1 MKDKAT
7 VYFLNTNT
15 RLHQYNLYYCQR
27 VSLIYPDCSR
37 MSFYCLDYGIACTLL
52 GLFSGR
58 ALLLHSVDLFIPWVA
73 SFQLDWPISHVFTSA
88 EGKDAY
94 TKELDDYRGALVAL
108 IGLSGAACSAASV
121 IIFQGRRGKKSKF
134 EVWCWLIRLMDSF
147 RCRAEYDSLLLTRVY
162 ND

>member
-58 ALLLHSVDLFIPWVA
+58 ALLLHSVALFIPWGRYLSIGSVHF
-73 SFQLDWPISHVFTSA
+73 SCIYLCGRKRCVH
-88 EGKDAY
+88 EG
-94 TKELDDYRGALVAL
+94 
-108 IGLSGAACSAASV
+108 
-121 IIFQGRRGKKSKF
+121 
-134 EVWCWLIRLMDSF
+134 IR
-147 RCRAEYDSLLLTRVY
+147 
-162 ND
+162 

>member
-7 VYFLNTNT
+7 VYFLKTNT

-58 ALLLHSVDLFIPWVA
+58 ALLCIALIYLYHGVA
-73 SFQLDWPISHVFTSA
+73 SFQLDRPISHVFTSA

-94 TKELDDYRGALVAL
+94 T
-108 IGLSGAACSAASV
+108 
-121 IIFQGRRGKKSKF
+121 
-134 EVWCWLIRLMDSF
+134 
-147 RCRAEYDSLLLTRVY
+147 
-162 ND
+162 